1 MVNGKWENH
10 SSPIHHLPFTIYYTE
25 ASRSNDS
32 AIIAGRAC
40 EFTLSEGLG
49 QERQMGILRGV
60 LSKLGLDNIH
70 AKRTP
75 IRVFLLDDDSRRH
88 TWFAKRFEGDRLDIA
103 DDVDGAREYL
113 SANLYDAIFLDHD
126 LLPEHYHSETTDD
139 ERTGYAVAA
148 WLAARPELQRA
159 STILVHTRNA
169 DGAMRMVEE
178 LRRAGRQAEY
188 VPFPLLAQKIKN
200 YWHR

>member
-1 MVNGKWENH
+1 
-10 SSPIHHLPFTIYYTE
+10 
-25 ASRSNDS
+25 
-32 AIIAGRAC
+32 
-40 EFTLSEGLG
+40 
-49 QERQMGILRGV
+49 MGIFRGV

-88 TWFAKRFEGDRLDIA
+88 TWFAKRFQGDRLDIA
-103 DDVDGAREYL
+103 DDVAGAREYL

-139 ERTGYAVAA
+139 ERTGYAIAL
-148 WLAARPELQRA
+148 WLASRPELQRA